1 MSDDPKQDYFADG
14 ITEDI
19 ITDLSQISGLFVISR
34 NSTFIY
40 KGKVIVPKQVSEQLG
55 VRYVLEGSVQRA
67 NQQVRSMP
75 NSSMRPPAATV
86 WADRYEGSLSD
97 IFGLQDDVTHRV
109 ADALALRLSAEDQQ
123 TKALQET
130 NSPAA
135 YEAFLRGWE
144 HYRRSTPDDYAR
156 AIPYLENAIKLDPNY
171 SRAYAALALIY
182 FSTYDRWWHENIGL
196 SYDEAKD
203 RAQRFLTRAEEH
215 PNFYVSPGCRKHVAI
230 RW

>member
-1 MSDDPKQDYFADG
+1 
-14 ITEDI
+14 
-19 ITDLSQISGLFVISR
+19 
-34 NSTFIY
+34 
-40 KGKVIVPKQVSEQLG
+40 
-55 VRYVLEGSVQRA
+55 VQRA
-67 NQQVRSMP
+67 DQQVRI
-75 NSSMRPPAATV
+75 NAQLIDATTGGHV

-97 IFGLQDDVTHRV
+97 IFGLQDDVTQRV
-109 ADALALRLSAEDQQ
+109 ADALALRLSAEGQQ

-182 FSTYDRWWHENIGL
+182 FSTYDHWWHESIGL

-203 RAQRFLTRAEEH
+203 RAQRFLTKAEEH
-215 PNFYVSPGCRKHVAI
+215 PTSTSRQVAGNMLRSAGNNEQAI
-230 RW
+230 GEV